1 METTEILKG
10 ETGDSRYQNFSSM
23 SVSSYFFVLQVLFN
37 DRYCFNPRF
46 SVLYPLGLEKIIQ
59 FSAELNPTDVKAD
72 YSIRMKMK
80 KLFTVYDKV
89 SAVQSNEI

>member
-10 ETGDSRYQNFSSM
+10 ETGDTCYQNFSSM
-23 SVSSYFFVLQVLFN
+23 SVSSYVFVLQVLFN
-37 DRYCFNPRF
+37 GRYCFIPRF
-46 SVLYPLGLEKIIQ
+46 SVPYPLGLEKILQ